1 MKQIEINKT
10 ILPNG
15 LKLVTSYK
23 EGELFSLGIGVK
35 IGSLYEEENK
45 SGISHMIEHMLF
57 KGTSN
62 RDRDKLS
69 DDIEKL
75 AGDFDIYT
83 SYNETVLTID
93 TMKKYAKSSLEIVS
107 DMFMNAKFPEKEF
120 RLEKKVIIEEIKM
133 TKDDPEDWSY
143 LSLYKTIYPEK
154 WHKYHIAGT
163 VKSVKGLKIN
173 MLKEF
178 YKSYYVPNNTVISI
192 VSSFTHEEVLKLV
205 NRFFSSW
212 QEKPVE
218 ELVEESINFLPNK
231 VIRHKKG
238 IGQVHLLY
246 AFDIQCLSKKEEI
259 ILTLLNEKIGA
270 GANSIL
276 FKELRDK
283 RGYAY
288 SLYSDI
294 DFIKNLKMFYIYA
307 GISEENLKD
316 TIMVVDSIILKIM
329 NKEIVINEES
339 INLLK
344 EIFYIN
350 TAIRLEGSSYIVDYM
365 LDGEM
370 SYGNPEEYK
379 KSLEIIKEIS
389 VEDVSLVIDKVFK
402 KPIVHVLLPMD

>member
-15 LKLVTSYK
+15 LKVITSMR
-23 EGELFSLGIGVK
+23 EGELFSMGVGVK
-35 IGSLYEEENK
+35 IGSLYENENNN
-45 SGISHMIEHMLF
+45 GISHMIEHMLF
-57 KGTSN
+57 KGTAKRN
-62 RDRDKLS
+62 LDKLS

-93 TMKKYAKSSLEIVS
+93 TMKKHAKDSLEIIS
-107 DMFMNAKFPEKEF
+107 DMLMNASFPGSEF

-143 LSLYKTIYPEK
+143 SSLYKTIYPER
-154 WHKYHIAGT
+154 WYKYHIAGT
-163 VKSVKGLKIN
+163 IKSVKSLKVN

-178 YKSYYVPNNTVISI
+178 YKAYYVPNNTVISI
-192 VSSFTHEEVLKLV
+192 ASSFTHDEILKMI
-205 NRFFSSW
+205 NQFFSAW
-212 QEKPVE
+212 QEKALE
-218 ELVEESINFLPNK
+218 ELTEEGINFIPGR

-246 AFDIQCLSKKEEI
+246 GFDIQKLTKKDEI
-259 ILTLLNEKIGA
+259 VLTILNEKIGA

-294 DFIKNLKMFYIYA
+294 DFTKNLKMFYIYA

-316 TIMVVDSIILKIM
+316 TIEVIDSIITKLK
-329 NKEIVINEES
+329 NREIIIDETYL
-339 INLLK
+339 NLLK
-344 EIFYIN
+344 EIFYTN
-350 TAIRLEGSSYIVDYM
+350 TAIRLEASSYIVDYM

-370 SYGNPEEYK
+370 NHGNPEEYK
-379 KSLEIIKEIS
+379 KALDIIKEIS
-389 VEDVSLVIDKVFK
+389 VEDVVEVIDKVFK
-402 KPIVHVLLPMD
+402 EPIIHVLLPKD